1 MSTRSGTV
9 YAKSFAPFA
18 NKTKI
23 HSTQPTLNDT
33 PQKRAKQMP
42 EYCSDI
48 DYDSSS
54 DYYEEV
60 DENTPKYEVNI
71 DFDEASIAWRANK
84 RRVGESWV
92 YKKPTRQTKK
102 LVPASTLVTTN
113 SSIAS
118 RVKEF
123 HQSK

>member
-9 YAKSFAPFA
+9 YAKPFA
-18 NKTKI
+18 KKTKI
-23 HSTQPTLNDT
+23 HSTTTVNNT
-33 PQKRAKQMP
+33 HQKQSKQMIQ
-42 EYCSDI
+42 I

-60 DENTPKYEVNI
+60 DEIPQKYEVKI

-92 YKKPTRQTKK
+92 YTKTSPPSQTG
-102 LVPASTLVTTN
+102 
-113 SSIAS
+113 SIAS
-118 RVKEF
+118 RVKKY
-123 HQSK
+123 HQTK

>member
-1 MSTRSGTV
+1 MSTRSGIV

-18 NKTKI
+18 KKTKI
-23 HSTQPTLNDT
+23 HSTTTVNDT
-33 PQKRAKQMP
+33 PQKQTV

-60 DENTPKYEVNI
+60 DEIPSKYEVFI

-92 YKKPTRQTKK
+92 YTKPSRKRTAPEQ
-102 LVPASTLVTTN
+102 PG
-113 SSIAS
+113 SIAS
-118 RVKEF
+118 RVKEL
-123 HQSK
+123 HKTK